1 MNAGLLDALLGAVR
15 EDLACRMSRLPL
27 GAVMDLAAR
36 RSKDRRNFRE
46 ALRAGP
52 PGWVSVIAEIKRA
65 SPSRGLLMDGRY
77 SPVELARLYEENG
90 ARAISVVTERRY
102 FRGDPDQLPAVRE
115 VVRLPVLRKDFILH
129 KYQVYET
136 VALGADALLLI
147 AAVLEP
153 ARLEE
158 LHALARGMGLDV
170 LVEVHHEAELEA
182 ALRAGADLI
191 GINNRDL
198 RTFRTDLTVTERLAP
213 LCPPGVTVVS
223 ESGVRG
229 PDDLERLVRVG
240 VHAVLVGEALV
251 TAREPVSV
259 LRGLVTPR
267 PQSGAGSP
275 VACGGGH
282 PGAAAGPPG
291 GCGGPR
297 RTSRGVT
304 WGVRAGGRAGED
316 MRPHPS

>member
-1 MNAGLLDALLGAVR
+1 MNAGLLDALLAAVR

-27 GAVMDLAAR
+27 AAVRDLAAR
-36 RSKDRRNFRE
+36 GSTERRNFGQ

-52 PGWVSVIAEIKRA
+52 PGWVSVIAEIKRS
-65 SPSRGLLMDGRY
+65 SPSRGPLMDGRY
-77 SPVELARLYEENG
+77 SPVQLARLYEENG

-102 FRGDPDQLPAVRE
+102 FRGDPVQLPAVRGAAG
-115 VVRLPVLRKDFILH
+115 LPVLRKDFIVH
-129 KYQVYET
+129 EYQVYET
-136 VALGADALLLI
+136 AALGADALLLI

-158 LHALARGMGLDV
+158 LHALARGMALDV
-170 LVEVHHEAELEA
+170 LVEVHQEAELEA

-198 RTFRTDLTVTERLAP
+198 HTFCTDLAVTERLAP

-229 PDDLERLVRVG
+229 PGDVERLVRAG

-251 TAREPVSV
+251 TALEPTSV
-259 LRGLVTPR
+259 LRALVIPR

-275 VACGGGH
+275 VACGRGQ
-282 PGAAAGPPG
+282 PGAAAGRARAP
-291 GCGGPR
+291 
-297 RTSRGVT
+297 TGVT
-304 WGVRAGGRAGED
+304 
-316 MRPHPS
+316 

>member
-1 MNAGLLDALLGAVR
+1 MNGGLLDALLGAVR

-27 GAVMDLAAR
+27 GAVVDLAAR
-36 RSKDRRNFRE
+36 RGTDRRNFGQ

-129 KYQVYET
+129 EYQVYET

-259 LRGLVTPR
+259 LRGLVTPGPSPVR
-267 PQSGAGSP
+267 VRRLPAGAGSR
-275 VACGGGH
+275 GR
-282 PGAAAGPPG
+282 
-291 GCGGPR
+291 PR
-297 RTSRGVT
+297 DGRAHRRESPEE
-304 WGVRAGGRAGED
+304 VRAGGRPGED
-316 MRPHPS
+316 MRSHPS

>member
-1 MNAGLLDALLGAVR
+1 VSAGFLDALLGAVR
-15 EDLACRMSRLPL
+15 EDLVRRMSLLPL
-27 GAVMDLAAR
+27 EAVRDLAAR
-36 RSKDRRNFRE
+36 RSADRRSFGQ

-65 SPSRGLLMDGRY
+65 SPSRGALMDGRY
-77 SPVELARLYEENG
+77 SPVELARLYEESG
-90 ARAISVVTERRY
+90 ARAISVVTERCY
-102 FRGDPDQLPAVRE
+102 FLGDPDQLPAVRE
-115 VVRLPVLRKDFILH
+115 AVRLPVLRKDFVLH
-129 KYQVYET
+129 EYQVYET
-136 VALGADALLLI
+136 VALGADAVLLI

-170 LVEVHHEAELEA
+170 LVEVHREAELEV

-198 RTFRTDLTVTERLAP
+198 RTFRTDLAVTERLAP

-229 PDDLERLVRVG
+229 PEDVERLARAG

-251 TAREPVSV
+251 TALQPGSV
-259 LRGLVTPR
+259 LRALVIPPAR
-267 PQSGAGSP
+267 
-275 VACGGGH
+275 CGGGPPVECRRGE
-282 PGAAAGPPG
+282 PGAAAGQSPASVDHLKG
-291 GCGGPR
+291 
-297 RTSRGVT
+297 
-304 WGVRAGGRAGED
+304 
-316 MRPHPS
+316 